1 MIQINKIQQREK
13 RNNFIIL
20 FAGIFLVVG
29 LLLIYR
35 EGVAWFSAVRWSDVS
50 IINCISI
57 SVILGAAFLV
67 QYYFLMLLRYS
78 VIKYFILWFIPIIW
92 LFNNG
97 LVVLHR
103 FFDWT
108 TDIVSPAGWVPLGDL
123 LGWLLS
129 AVYFP
134 LLIASGVVVSIIDSS
149 SSMLSQAC
157 YYAGIAMDVA
167 NISPW
172 NIVSYSMNY
181 LSVLW
186 DLVSNSFVQEIV
198 AQHTNNRQLLEF
210 NLSKAFSLPYWFLS
224 IGYSLT
230 CILI

>member
-1 MIQINKIQQREK
+1 MDKIEQREK
-13 RNNFIIL
+13 RSNMIFMLVGLIL
-20 FAGIFLVVG
+20 VIG

-35 EGVAWFSAVRWSDVS
+35 EGVDWFSSVRWADVS
-50 IINCISI
+50 IISWVSI
-57 SVILGAAFLV
+57 SAILGIALVV
-67 QYYFLMLLRYS
+67 QYFFLILLRYS
-78 VIKYFILWFIPIIW
+78 AIKYVVLWFIPIIW

-97 LVVLHR
+97 IVALHR

-134 LLIASGVVVSIIDSS
+134 LLIASGVVVAIIDSS

-186 DLVSNSFVQEIV
+186 DLLSNSFVQEI
-198 AQHTNNRQLLEF
+198 ASLQTDNRQFLEF
-210 NLSKAFSLPYWFLS
+210 NLSNTFSLPYWVLS
-224 IGYSLT
+224 IGYSLS
-230 CILI
+230 CIIV

>member
-1 MIQINKIQQREK
+1 MQQREK

-20 FAGIFLVVG
+20 FSGIFLVVG

-50 IINCISI
+50 IISWVSI
-57 SVILGAAFLV
+57 SAILGVALAF
-67 QYYFLMLLRYS
+67 QYFFIMLLRYS
-78 VIKYFILWFIPIIW
+78 AIKYFVLWFIPIIW

-97 LVVLHR
+97 IVALHR

-134 LLIASGVVVSIIDSS
+134 LLIASGVVVAIIDSS

-157 YYAGIAMDVA
+157 YYAGIAMDVT

-186 DLVSNSFVQEIV
+186 DLVSNSFVQEI
-198 AQHTNNRQLLEF
+198 ASLQTDNRQLLEF
-210 NLSKAFSLPYWFLS
+210 NLSNTFSLPYWVFS
-224 IGYSLT
+224 IGYSFT
-230 CILI
+230 CIII

>member
-1 MIQINKIQQREK
+1 MDKIEQREK
-13 RNNFIIL
+13 RSNMIFMLVGLIL
-20 FAGIFLVVG
+20 VIG

-35 EGVAWFSAVRWSDVS
+35 EGVDWFSSVRWADVS
-50 IINCISI
+50 IISWVSI
-57 SVILGAAFLV
+57 SAILGIALVV
-67 QYYFLMLLRYS
+67 QYFFLILLRNS
-78 VIKYFILWFIPIIW
+78 AIKYVVLWFIPIIW

-97 LVVLHR
+97 IVALHR

-134 LLIASGVVVSIIDSS
+134 LLIASGVVVAIIDSS

-186 DLVSNSFVQEIV
+186 DLLSNSFVQEI
-198 AQHTNNRQLLEF
+198 ASLQTDNRQFLEF
-210 NLSKAFSLPYWFLS
+210 NLSNTFSLPYWVLS
-224 IGYSLT
+224 IGYSLS
-230 CILI
+230 CIIV

>member
-1 MIQINKIQQREK
+1 MDKIEQREK
-13 RNNFIIL
+13 RSNMIFMLVGLIL
-20 FAGIFLVVG
+20 VIG

-35 EGVAWFSAVRWSDVS
+35 EGVVWFSSVRWSDVS
-50 IINCISI
+50 IISWISI
-57 SVILGAAFLV
+57 SAILIAALAFQYFFLI
-67 QYYFLMLLRYS
+67 LLRYS
-78 VIKYFILWFIPIIW
+78 VIKYFVLWFIPVIW
-92 LFNNG
+92 MFNNG
-97 LVVLHR
+97 IVALHR

-108 TDIVSPAGWVPLGDL
+108 TDIISPAGWVPLGDL

-134 LLIASGVVVSIIDSS
+134 LLIASGVVVAIIDSS

-186 DLVSNSFVQEIV
+186 DLLSNSFVQEI
-198 AQHTNNRQLLEF
+198 ASLQTDNRQFLEF
-210 NLSKAFSLPYWFLS
+210 NLSNTFSLPYWVLS
-224 IGYSLT
+224 IGYSLS
-230 CILI
+230 CIIV

>member
-1 MIQINKIQQREK
+1 
-13 RNNFIIL
+13 
-20 FAGIFLVVG
+20 
-29 LLLIYR
+29 
-35 EGVAWFSAVRWSDVS
+35 
-50 IINCISI
+50 
-57 SVILGAAFLV
+57 
-67 QYYFLMLLRYS
+67 MLLRYS
-78 VIKYFILWFIPIIW
+78 AIKYFVLWFIPIIW

-97 LVVLHR
+97 IVALHR

-129 AVYFP
+129 AVYSP
-134 LLIASGVVVSIIDSS
+134 LLIASGVVVAIIDSS

-172 NIVSYSMNY
+172 NIISYSMNY

-186 DLVSNSFVQEIV
+186 DLVSNSFVQEI
-198 AQHTNNRQLLEF
+198 ASLQTDDRQFLEF
-210 NLSKAFSLPYWFLS
+210 NLSNTFSLPYWALS
-224 IGYSLT
+224 IGYSFT
-230 CILI
+230 CIII